1 MSNCTLKY
9 GSIFMALDGRGCSR
23 SEKIESFFFL
33 SMRYSRS
40 KLSITFVYR
49 LTNNV
54 FVPVGIKKSIVKFRI
69 TLRFLISSCTSRT

>member
-9 GSIFMALDGRGCSR
+9 GSIFVALGGRGCSR
-23 SEKIESFFFL
+23 LEKIESFFL

-54 FVPVGIKKSIVKFRI
+54 FVPVGINKSIVKFRI

>member
-9 GSIFMALDGRGCSR
+9 GSIFVALYGRGCSR
-23 SEKIESFFFL
+23 LEKIESFFSL

-54 FVPVGIKKSIVKFRI
+54 FVPVGIKKSIVKFCI